1 MPSKKTADTGAL
13 DEARAAQSGRSKVA
27 NKPQTKPEPQTEPQ
41 TKLGPQAKPK
51 PQTRPT
57 TKPKPKPTAS
67 GVASAPSAGTAQFFA
82 FRINRLRIFKN
93 REWGAGELK
102 MISFVSTG
110 DEAPSAL
117 DGLLQTSDPDAKR
130 KILRDASR
138 QMLSVKEFIQVDE
151 IRDGHVLT
159 FGDSGYALYTAMRIP
174 VSLNWTFLILESD
187 EDVVE
192 LGRRIDTV
200 VDGKDFD
207 TFATSAL
214 TLLATAV
221 TPQLTA
227 AAAIAK
233 FVSRAI
239 PQVLVRNRDDQ
250 VGLYYLSLNR
260 MEHYPNGERKRDDVP
275 DLSNNVRVD
284 YSIFGTTY
292 TV

>member
-1 MPSKKTADTGAL
+1 VPKGSRCSALSSASSKSGIQVGPAL
-13 DEARAAQSGRSKVA
+13 RAGHPRAA
-27 NKPQTKPEPQTEPQ
+27 
-41 TKLGPQAKPK
+41 
-51 PQTRPT
+51 
-57 TKPKPKPTAS
+57 
-67 GVASAPSAGTAQFFA
+67 
-82 FRINRLRIFKN
+82 
-93 REWGAGELK
+93 GAHL
-102 MISFVSTG
+102 
-110 DEAPSAL
+110 
-117 DGLLQTSDPDAKR
+117 
-130 KILRDASR
+130 
-138 QMLSVKEFIQVDE
+138 KEFIQVDE

-260 MEHYPNGERKRDDVP
+260 MEQYPNGERKRDDVP

>member
-1 MPSKKTADTGAL
+1 MSPAKNSPRTKAKN
-13 DEARAAQSGRSKVA
+13 RV
-27 NKPQTKPEPQTEPQ
+27 KPTPP
-41 TKLGPQAKPK
+41 A
-51 PQTRPT
+51 PT
-57 TKPKPKPTAS
+57 TAE
-67 GVASAPSAGTAQFFA
+67 FFA
-82 FRINRLRIFKN
+82 FRINRLKIFKN

-102 MISFVSTG
+102 MVSFVSTG

-117 DGLLQTSDPDAKR
+117 DGLLHTTDLDAKR

-138 QMLSVKEFIQVDE
+138 QVLSVKEFIQVDE
-151 IRDGHVLT
+151 ILDGHILT
-159 FGDSGYALYTAMRIP
+159 FGDSGYALYTATRIP
-174 VSLNWTFLILESD
+174 ISLNWTFLILESD
-187 EDVVE
+187 QDVVE
-192 LGRRIDTV
+192 LGRRIDEV

-207 TFATSAL
+207 TFASSAL
-214 TLLATAV
+214 TLLATAA
-221 TPQLTA
+221 TPQLVA

-260 MEHYPNGERKRDDVP
+260 LEHYPNGERKRDEVP

-292 TV
+292 PLSPSAR

>member
-1 MPSKKTADTGAL
+1 MFTRRAGSPSRSHLRRRRPPFPSDSDT
-13 DEARAAQSGRSKVA
+13 
-27 NKPQTKPEPQTEPQ
+27 
-41 TKLGPQAKPK
+41 
-51 PQTRPT
+51 
-57 TKPKPKPTAS
+57 
-67 GVASAPSAGTAQFFA
+67 
-82 FRINRLRIFKN
+82 
-93 REWGAGELK
+93 
-102 MISFVSTG
+102 
-110 DEAPSAL
+110 
-117 DGLLQTSDPDAKR
+117 KR

-159 FGDSGYALYTAMRIP
+159 I
-174 VSLNWTFLILESD
+174 
-187 EDVVE
+187 
-192 LGRRIDTV
+192 
-200 VDGKDFD
+200 
-207 TFATSAL
+207 ATSAL
-214 TLLATAV
+214 ALLAAAA

-260 MEHYPNGERKRDDVP
+260 MEHYPNGERKRDNMP

>member
-1 MPSKKTADTGAL
+1 MAEPPLVVGITGASG
-13 DEARAAQSGRSKVA
+13 AAYAVRLLEVLLAAGREVHLAISPSG
-27 NKPQTKPEPQTEPQ
+27 
-41 TKLGPQAKPK
+41 QAVIE
-51 PQTRPT
+51 T
-57 TKPKPKPTAS
+57 
-67 GVASAPSAGTAQFFA
+67 
-82 FRINRLRIFKN
+82 
-93 REWGAGELK
+93 
-102 MISFVSTG
+102 
-110 DEAPSAL
+110 
-117 DGLLQTSDPDAKR
+117 
-130 KILRDASR
+130 
-138 QMLSVKEFIQVDE
+138 
-151 IRDGHVLT
+151 
-159 FGDSGYALYTAMRIP
+159 
-174 VSLNWTFLILESD
+174 
-187 EDVVE
+187 E

-214 TLLATAV
+214 ALLATAV

>member
-1 MPSKKTADTGAL
+1 
-13 DEARAAQSGRSKVA
+13 
-27 NKPQTKPEPQTEPQ
+27 
-41 TKLGPQAKPK
+41 
-51 PQTRPT
+51 
-57 TKPKPKPTAS
+57 
-67 GVASAPSAGTAQFFA
+67 
-82 FRINRLRIFKN
+82 
-93 REWGAGELK
+93 
-102 MISFVSTG
+102 
-110 DEAPSAL
+110 
-117 DGLLQTSDPDAKR
+117 
-130 KILRDASR
+130 
-138 QMLSVKEFIQVDE
+138 
-151 IRDGHVLT
+151 
-159 FGDSGYALYTAMRIP
+159 
-174 VSLNWTFLILESD
+174 
-187 EDVVE
+187 
-192 LGRRIDTV
+192 V

-214 TLLATAV
+214 ALLATAV

-292 TV
+292 TVRRRGRPLHGLTKKIPAKPVNLGADAANTNNKLKIKN

>member
-1 MPSKKTADTGAL
+1 MQWIMPN
-13 DEARAAQSGRSKVA
+13 E
-27 NKPQTKPEPQTEPQ
+27 KPTRR
-41 TKLGPQAKPK
+41 AKP
-51 PQTRPT
+51 T
-57 TKPKPKPTAS
+57 TQPKPKPPA
-67 GVASAPSAGTAQFFA
+67 TAQFFA
-82 FRINRLRIFKN
+82 FRINQLKIFKN

-102 MISFVSTG
+102 MTSFVGAG
-110 DEAPSAL
+110 DEAPSDL
-117 DGLLQTSDPDAKR
+117 
-130 KILRDASR
+130 
-138 QMLSVKEFIQVDE
+138 
-151 IRDGHVLT
+151 DGHVLT
-159 FGDSGYALYTAMRIP
+159 FGDSRYALYTAMRIP

-207 TFATSAL
+207 TFAASAL
-214 TLLATAV
+214 TLLATAA

-275 DLSNNVRVD
+275 DLTNNVRVD

>member
-1 MPSKKTADTGAL
+1 
-13 DEARAAQSGRSKVA
+13 
-27 NKPQTKPEPQTEPQ
+27 
-41 TKLGPQAKPK
+41 
-51 PQTRPT
+51 
-57 TKPKPKPTAS
+57 
-67 GVASAPSAGTAQFFA
+67 
-82 FRINRLRIFKN
+82 
-93 REWGAGELK
+93 
-102 MISFVSTG
+102 
-110 DEAPSAL
+110 
-117 DGLLQTSDPDAKR
+117 
-130 KILRDASR
+130 
-138 QMLSVKEFIQVDE
+138 
-151 IRDGHVLT
+151 
-159 FGDSGYALYTAMRIP
+159 MRIP

-239 PQVLVRNRDDQ
+239 PQVLVRNRDD
-250 VGLYYLSLNR
+250 
-260 MEHYPNGERKRDDVP
+260 VP